1 MGSIIKKM
9 EGGTS
14 LIITAENEGFLVQ
27 GILLQVKDAVGL
39 LNNLSSEKEPLVEKV
54 SPPKPE
60 PIEDLE
66 YEDIEDEDIEDED
79 IEDEDIED
87 EDTDDIEDEDTDDI
101 EDTGEDEDFYTA
113 EEIMAMKRDQLVEI
127 IELND
132 LDVDPEDYPKTSKLR
147 EAIVSELGL

>member
-27 GILLQVKDAVGL
+27 DILLQVKDAVGL
-39 LNNLSSEKEPLVEKV
+39 LNNLSSEKEPIVEKV
-54 SPPKPE
+54 PLPKPE
-60 PIEDLE
+60 PI
-66 YEDIEDEDIEDED
+66 ED

-87 EDTDDIEDEDTDDI
+87 EDTDDIEEEDIEDEDIEEEDTD
-101 EDTGEDEDFYTA
+101 GDEDFYTA